1 MEFAATT
8 AQSLPSRTPDVRAP
22 RVPPWDPCRR
32 REPSTRISLTG
43 LPDEAGHVA
52 REAPGDD
59 SPRRPEAGQWVTG
72 GVTGAMAEVSR
83 GAGMAGW
90 SAFEASG
97 FPPLPPLHAAAGPSS
112 ATVAATI
119 VKDRLML
126 IASSGFRGWW
136 RRLHLACL

>member
-1 MEFAATT
+1 
-8 AQSLPSRTPDVRAP
+8 
-22 RVPPWDPCRR
+22 
-32 REPSTRISLTG
+32 
-43 LPDEAGHVA
+43 VA

-97 FPPLPPLHAAAGPSS
+97 FPPPPPPLHAAAGPSS
-112 ATVAATI
+112 ATLAAAI

-136 RRLHLACL
+136 QRLHLACL